1 MKQGTIVLLVVVGL
15 ALLVIFGIFIGPY
28 NGMVSRSQ
36 NTSQMWSNVETQYQR
51 RNDLYSTVMATIKG
65 SAKFEQQ
72 TLTDVIEA
80 RSKATSITVDASKL
94 TPESVKQFEQAQ
106 DGFKSSFGRLMA
118 IAEQYPDLKTTAAFQ
133 DFQTQQ
139 EGTENRINKARQDFN
154 DVVKDYNTY
163 IMTFPHNIVANMYGF
178 TSKGYFQAQAGT
190 DKVPNVSF

>member
-1 MKQGTIVLLVVVGL
+1 MKQSTIVLLAVIGL
-15 ALLVIFGIFIGPY
+15 IVILVFGFFISPY
-28 NGMVSRSQ
+28 NGMVSRGQ
-36 NTSQMWSNVETQYQR
+36 NVSQMWSNVETQYQR
-51 RNDLYSTVMATIKG
+51 RNDLYSSVIGTIKG

-94 TPESVKQFEQAQ
+94 TPQSVQQFQQAQ

-118 IAEQYPDLKTTAAFQ
+118 VAEQYPELQTTAAFR

-163 IMTFPHNIVANMYGF
+163 IMSFPHNLVASMFGY
-178 TSKGYFQAQAGT
+178 SAKGYFEAQTGT

>member
-1 MKQGTIVLLVVVGL
+1 MKQSTITLLIVLGVFVI
-15 ALLVIFGIFIGPY
+15 LLFAVFINPY

-36 NTSQMWSNVETQYQR
+36 STSQMWSNVETQYQR
-51 RNDLYSTVMATIKG
+51 RNDLYSTVISTIKG

-72 TLTDVIEA
+72 TLTAVIDA

-94 TPESVKQFEQAQ
+94 TPESIQQFQQAQ
-106 DGFKSSFGRLMA
+106 DAFKSSFGRLMA
-118 IAEQYPDLKTTAAFQ
+118 VAEQYPELQTTTAFR

-163 IMTFPHNIVANMYGF
+163 IMTFPHNIVSSMFGF
-178 TSKGYFQAQAGT
+178 KEKGYFQAQAGT
-190 DKVPNVSF
+190 EKVPNVSF